1 MAYKVEITP
10 AAQRTI
16 KKLPKNIQRLI
27 IAKIELLAN
36 EPRPGGVVKLS
47 ATESLYRVRT
57 GDYRIIYEIRDKTEV
72 GGNYKGWTSK
82 RCLQIDVDID
92 WTLTLSI
99 TLFALGERSR
109 KYISDFYHLD
119 T

>member
-36 EPRPGGVVKLS
+36 DPRPGGVVKLS

-57 GDYRIIYEIRDKTEV
+57 GDYRIIYEIQDKILLIVITKVGHRRDV
-72 GGNYKGWTSK
+72 YK
-82 RCLQIDVDID
+82 
-92 WTLTLSI
+92 
-99 TLFALGERSR
+99 
-109 KYISDFYHLD
+109 
-119 T
+119 